1 MATRPV
7 LLTALFDQFTSF
19 VTELS
24 GMYPDDP
31 DFPLF
36 LTSVRLLK
44 TTNPSLI
51 SKYIHESISE
61 YEDKIMA
68 KDEKFF
74 LDYSFDSHSEQVDMN
89 IIQKLK
95 QYVNA
100 MSAESKENVWKYVQN
115 IARLS
120 KACESLSR

>member
-1 MATRPV
+1 MASRPV

-44 TTNPSLI
+44 STNPSLL
-51 SKYIHESISE
+51 SEYIYESVNQ

-74 LDYSFDSHSEQVDMN
+74 LEYSFDSHSETVDMN

-95 QYVNA
+95 QYVTA
-100 MSAESKENVWKYVQN
+100 MSPESKENVWKYVQN
-115 IARLS
+115 ITRLS
-120 KACESLSR
+120 KACESLRR